1 MRVHILAEREG
12 PYLDRVSRGEGRS
25 VSLPFVYLMLPG
37 QRAYRAKNGGG
48 DYPCYGAP
56 GEILAWCLNH
66 QPSHKDRELTR
77 F

>member
-48 DYPCYGAP
+48 IILVMEHQEKYLP
-56 GEILAWCLNH
+56 GV
-66 QPSHKDRELTR
+66 
-77 F
+77 